1 MYPTQWTDVIMWQSQ
16 VEIQHYSVVYF
27 NCITAF
33 EVLYHRTS
41 IKSGADMRCVNV
53 VSIHEFTQSPS
64 LNGSSTLEH
73 FKRSNAIE
81 IRNGIMFDFY
91 PGLPH
96 MAYKTQYRLIYAA
109 HESILSAVNLIT
121 WS

>member
-1 MYPTQWTDVIMWQSQ
+1 MWQSQ
-16 VEIQHYSVVYF
+16 VEIEHYSVVYF
-27 NCITAF
+27 DRITAF
-33 EVLYHRTS
+33 KVLYRRTS
-41 IKSGADMRCVNV
+41 VKGGADMRCVNV

-64 LNGSSTLEH
+64 LNGSSALEH

-96 MAYKTQYRLIYAA
+96 MAYKTRYRLIYAA
-109 HESILSAVNLIT
+109 HVSPY
-121 WS
+121 

>member
-1 MYPTQWTDVIMWQSQ
+1 MWQSQ

-27 NCITAF
+27 DPITAF
-33 EVLYHRTS
+33 EVLYRRTS
-41 IKSGADMRCVNV
+41 VKGGVDMRCVNV
-53 VSIHEFTQSPS
+53 VSIHKFTQSPS
-64 LNGSSTLEH
+64 LNGSSVLEH

-81 IRNGIMFDFY
+81 IRNEIMFDFY

-109 HESILSAVNLIT
+109 HVSPY
-121 WS
+121 

>member
-1 MYPTQWTDVIMWQSQ
+1 MYPTQWTNIIMWQSQ

-41 IKSGADMRCVNV
+41 IKGGADMRCVNV
-53 VSIHEFTQSPS
+53 VSIHEFTQSSS
-64 LNGSSTLEH
+64 LNRSSALEH

-81 IRNGIMFDFY
+81 IRNGIFNFY

-121 WS
+121 LS